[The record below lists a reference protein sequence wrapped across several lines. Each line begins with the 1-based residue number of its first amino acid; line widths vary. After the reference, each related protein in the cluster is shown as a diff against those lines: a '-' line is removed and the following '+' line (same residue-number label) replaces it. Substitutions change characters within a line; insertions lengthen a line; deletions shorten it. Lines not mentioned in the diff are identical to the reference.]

1 MPAGIIKVI
10 LEFLAELFGKGL
22 TAKVKATDAHTTNET
37 RTKFNTLK
45 DRIKPDAGGDAG
57 KP

>member
-1 MPAGIIKVI
+1 MSSIIKAV

-22 TAKVKATDAHTTNET
+22 TSEVKSTEAHTTNET
-37 RTKFNTLK
+37 RARWQKLK